1 MEKQVKYNREEL
13 CHTCGGSGAKA
24 GTHPETCHKCGGR
37 GQINV
42 VRDTPLGRMQTQV
55 TCDVCNG
62 TGKEIKE
69 KCETCHGS
77 GHEKVAHTV
86 KVSVPAGVETG
97 QKCVCKDKVML
108 V

>member
-77 GHEKVAHTV
+77 GHEKWHILLRLLYLLVL
-86 KVSVPAGVETG
+86 KL
-97 QKCVCKDKVML
+97 DKNAFARTR
-108 V
+108 

>member
-1 MEKQVKYNREEL
+1 
-13 CHTCGGSGAKA
+13 
-24 GTHPETCHKCGGR
+24 
-37 GQINV
+37 
-42 VRDTPLGRMQTQV
+42 MQTQV